1 MARVSMRLPDI
12 GEGITE
18 VELTEWNVKPGDLV
32 REDDV
37 LASVMTDKATVEI
50 PSPFAGRV
58 VELACAEGQML
69 AVGADLVWIET
80 AADTGADTGV
90 DVGAKEAPAPQVA
103 APVPAAAGPAGARLA
118 AEPLAAPA
126 IRAEARARGI
136 DLGRVQGSGPGGRIT
151 MADLDRHQPA
161 DTPPE
166 VQEVPVIGLRRKI
179 AERLSA
185 TWARIPHI
193 TIVEE
198 VDVTALEALRA
209 GLNET
214 RAADQRLTPL
224 SFVMAAICR
233 AVSSHPGL
241 NAQYDDS
248 AGVIRRFGP
257 VHLGM
262 ATATPSGLI
271 VPVLR
276 DAGRLSVQALGRA
289 AADLAARTRAG
300 QLGPEALTG
309 STITVTSLGPLGGV
323 ATTPILN
330 APEVAI
336 VGVNRI
342 ITRPMWDG
350 QAFVPRQM
358 MNLSASFDH
367 RVIDGFEAAEF
378 VQAVRR
384 ALEDPASLPF
394 DPRLPD
400 DKPLPVA

>member
-50 PSPFAGRV
+50 PSLFAGRV

-80 AADTGADTGV
+80 ETDLGIID
-90 DVGAKEAPAPQVA
+90 APAPQAA
-103 APVPAAAGPAGARLA
+103 APMPAALGQAGAPSGP
-118 AEPLAAPA
+118 EPLAAPA

-136 DLGRVQGSGPGGRIT
+136 ELGQVQGSGPGGRIT
-151 MADLDRHQPA
+151 MADLDRHPPA
-161 DTPPE
+161 ETPPE
-166 VQEVPVIGLRRKI
+166 VQEVAVIGLRRKI

-209 GLNET
+209 GLNEGL
-214 RAADQRLTPL
+214 AAGQRLTPL
-224 SFVMAAICR
+224 PFVMAAICR
-233 AVSSHPGL
+233 AVAAHPGL
-241 NAQYDDS
+241 NAQYDDD

-289 AADLAARTRAG
+289 SADLAARTRAG
-300 QLGPEALTG
+300 QLGPDALTG
-309 STITVTSLGPLGGV
+309 STITVTSLGALGGV
-323 ATTPILN
+323 ASTPILN

-342 ITRPMWDG
+342 VMRPVWDG
-350 QAFVPRQM
+350 RAFVPRQM

-367 RVIDGFEAAEF
+367 RVIDGLEAAEF
-378 VQAVRR
+378 VQALRR

-394 DPRLPD
+394 DPR
-400 DKPLPVA
+400 

>member
-50 PSPFAGRV
+50 PSLFAGRII
-58 VELACAEGQML
+58 ELACAEGQML

-80 AADTGADTGV
+80 EAAAVAEDAPSPQ
-90 DVGAKEAPAPQVA
+90 AAPPAPAA
-103 APVPAAAGPAGARLA
+103 SVPAKATAG

-136 DLGRVQGSGPGGRIT
+136 DLGQVQGSGPGGRIT
-151 MADLDRHQPA
+151 MADLDSQQPPA
-161 DTPPE
+161 APPE

-198 VDVTALEALRA
+198 VDVTAQEALRA
-209 GLNET
+209 GLNEN
-214 RAADQRLTPL
+214 RAAGQRLTPL
-224 SFVMAAICR
+224 PFVMAAICR
-233 AVSSHPGL
+233 ALAAHPGL
-241 NAQYDDS
+241 NAHYDDS
-248 AGVIRRFGP
+248 AGVIRRFRA

-276 DAGRLSVQALGRA
+276 DAGQLSVERLGQA

-300 QLGPEALTG
+300 QVGPEALTG

-323 ATTPILN
+323 ASTPILN

-342 ITRPMWDG
+342 SVRPVWDG
-350 QAFVPRQM
+350 QGFVPRQM

-378 VQAVRR
+378 MQALRR
-384 ALEDPASLPF
+384 ALEDPSSLPF
-394 DPRLPD
+394 DPR
-400 DKPLPVA
+400 

>member
-50 PSPFAGRV
+50 PSLFAGRV

-69 AVGADLVWIET
+69 AVGVDLVWIET
-80 AADTGADTGV
+80 ETDLGIID
-90 DVGAKEAPAPQVA
+90 APAPQAA
-103 APVPAAAGPAGARLA
+103 APMPAALGQAGEPSGPK
-118 AEPLAAPA
+118 PLAAPA

-136 DLGRVQGSGPGGRIT
+136 ELGQVQGSGPGGRIT
-151 MADLDRHQPA
+151 MADLDRHPPA
-161 DTPPE
+161 KTPPE

-209 GLNET
+209 GLNEGL
-214 RAADQRLTPL
+214 AAGQRLTPL
-224 SFVMAAICR
+224 PFVMAAICR
-233 AVSSHPGL
+233 AVAAHPGL
-241 NAQYDDS
+241 NAQYDDD

-289 AADLAARTRAG
+289 SADLAARTRAG

-309 STITVTSLGPLGGV
+309 STITVTSLGALGGV
-323 ATTPILN
+323 ASTPILN

-342 ITRPMWDG
+342 VMRPVWDG
-350 QAFVPRQM
+350 RAFVPRQM

-378 VQAVRR
+378 VQALRR

-394 DPRLPD
+394 DPR
-400 DKPLPVA
+400 

>member
-12 GEGITE
+12 GEGIAE

-50 PSPFAGRV
+50 PSLFAGRV

-80 AADTGADTGV
+80 ET
-90 DVGAKEAPAPQVA
+90 DVTIIDAPAPQAA
-103 APVPAAAGPAGARLA
+103 APMPAALGQANAPSGP
-118 AEPLAAPA
+118 EPLAAPA

-136 DLGRVQGSGPGGRIT
+136 DLGQVRGSGPGGRIT

-161 DTPPE
+161 ETPPD

-179 AERLSA
+179 AERLSE

-209 GLNET
+209 GLNES
-214 RAADQRLTPL
+214 RAPDQRLTPL

-233 AVSSHPGL
+233 ALAHHPGL
-241 NAQYDDS
+241 NAHYDDA
-248 AGVIRRFGP
+248 AGIIRRFRA

-262 ATATPSGLI
+262 ATATPSGLV

-276 DAGRLSVQALGRA
+276 DAGALSVQALGRA
-289 AADLAARTRAG
+289 AADLAGRTRAS
-300 QLGPEALTG
+300 QVGPEALSG

-342 ITRPMWDG
+342 IIRPMWDG

-378 VQAVRR
+378 VQALRR

-394 DPRLPD
+394 DPR
-400 DKPLPVA
+400 